1 MLSFAF
7 WLLVGCGIGVFLFYI
22 GSVLFQIIGLIFE
35 LLFDEECGPVFW
47 GIIVVVVLVAC
58 LIFI

>member
-1 MLSFAF
+1 M
-7 WLLVGCGIGVFLFYI
+7 FLFYI
-22 GSVLFQIIGLIFE
+22 GSVLFQIIGSIFE

>member
-22 GSVLFQIIGLIFE
+22 GSVLFQITGSIFE

-47 GIIVVVVLVAC
+47 GIIVVVILVAC
-58 LIFI
+58 LLFI

>member
-7 WLLVGCGIGVFLFYI
+7 WLIIGCAIGVFLFYI
-22 GSVLFQIIGLIFE
+22 GSVLLQIIGSIFE
-35 LLFDEECGPVFW
+35 LLFDEECGLVFW

>member
-7 WLLVGCGIGVFLFYI
+7 WLIIGCAIGVFLFYI
-22 GSVLFQIIGLIFE
+22 GSVLFQIIGSIFE
-35 LLFDEECGPVFW
+35 LLFDEECGLVLW

>member
-7 WLLVGCGIGVFLFYI
+7 WLIIGCGIGVFLFYI
-22 GSVLFQIIGLIFE
+22 GSVLFQIIGSIFE
-35 LLFDEECGPVFW
+35 LLFDEELGLIFW